1 MIFYIDTSTSF
12 LYAALYKDEKV
23 IDKITLNLGKELSS
37 KALALINEMF
47 KKNNLE
53 FNNIDKIIAVNGPG
67 SFTGVRVGLTIAKT
81 IAWSINKPII
91 TISSIEAMAL
101 SCNDDFD
108 YVIPIIDARRN
119 YYYSGIFDMVNNM
132 FVLKEQY
139 ISYDLIMA
147 SAKSLPGKIAV
158 VTNDSFDSDFDIEK
172 YEPNYERIINFVK
185 DREPTDVHLVDAN
198 YLKKTEAEENKN
210 DN

>member
-158 VTNDSFDSDFDIEK
+158 VTNDSFDSNYDIEK

-185 DREPTDVHLVDAN
+185 DREPIDVHLVDAN
-198 YLKKTEAEENKN
+198 YLKKTEAEENRN